1 MNCPCFINVALSAI
15 ALAIAIALYS
25 AFLKKTHCRDDGF
38 IVLKYEIIK
47 LLIGFLQVSCNK
59 AELCCVI
66 ILLSFVYKSLSLKLF
81 KKCIV
86 DIVVKMLVKIVNL
99 LFFKNFLIKKFTA
112 LPKILCF

>member
-1 MNCPCFINVALSAI
+1 MNDALI
-15 ALAIAIALYS
+15 ATVYS
-25 AFLKKTHCRDDGF
+25 TFLKKTHCRDDGF

-47 LLIGFLQVSCNK
+47 LLIGFLHVSCNK
-59 AELCCVI
+59 TELCCVT
-66 ILLSFVYKSLSLKLF
+66 ILLSVVYKSLSLKLF

-99 LFFKNFLIKKFTA
+99 LFFKTFLIKKFTA